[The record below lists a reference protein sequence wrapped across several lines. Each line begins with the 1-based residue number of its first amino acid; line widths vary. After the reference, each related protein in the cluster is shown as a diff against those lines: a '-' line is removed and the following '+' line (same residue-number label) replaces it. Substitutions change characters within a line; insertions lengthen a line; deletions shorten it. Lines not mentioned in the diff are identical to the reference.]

1 VKQIDL
7 GEYEEN
13 TREKQR
19 DTNIQNKSQAPP
31 QTKP

>member
-1 VKQIDL
+1 MMQNNL

-13 TREKQR
+13 RRENQR
-19 DTNIQNKSQAPP
+19 DTNIQGKSQAPP